1 MIINLITSEKII
13 DELLR
18 FSDPMYSASKIS
30 FIVALRQLHLFLHR
44 RFNHILNLKGR
55 LLPLLRFGPPEITV
69 PPVSIRYVTHFGSY
83 LSAVLRI
90 EVAMITGTSPGPLK
104 QSGVLYFKLP
114 VGTAGGSALPGN

>member
-1 MIINLITSEKII
+1 MSC
-13 DELLR
+13 
-18 FSDPMYSASKIS
+18 SDSVIQC
-30 FIVALRQLHLFLHR
+30 ILHQKFPSLSLCDNYTDLFLHH
-44 RFNHILNLKGR
+44 RFKHIILNLKGR
-55 LLPLLRFGPPEITV
+55 FLPSLRFGPPEITV